1 MDELTRLNKEEF
13 EQIVSK
19 YKFQM
24 QLMAKDYYIT
34 VLLFLLKDVEGI
46 YFKGGT
52 AINKILLNHARLS
65 EDIDY
70 TLTRKIEDIKKEITV
85 IIKNSKHFNGITKD
99 KDVSLFTRLIV
110 HYDTELGKGTIFINL
125 NKRSKLLTKSESLKI
140 NHFYPNIPEFSM
152 NCLSKE
158 EMIAEKIKATIQRNK
173 PRDHF
178 DVYMLIKQGHNFN
191 IELVKQKCKLA
202 NVEYDIIKMFNQAKK
217 LNKRWNEDM
226 IPLLSIDVSFEEVM
240 KMLAK
245 YFKLKNAKNEKK

>member
-110 HYDTELGKGTIFINL
+110 HYDTELGKGTIFIDL
-125 NKRSKLLTKSESLKI
+125 NKRSKLLTK
-140 NHFYPNIPEFSM
+140 
-152 NCLSKE
+152 
-158 EMIAEKIKATIQRNK
+158 
-173 PRDHF
+173 
-178 DVYMLIKQGHNFN
+178 
-191 IELVKQKCKLA
+191 
-202 NVEYDIIKMFNQAKK
+202 
-217 LNKRWNEDM
+217 
-226 IPLLSIDVSFEEVM
+226 
-240 KMLAK
+240 
-245 YFKLKNAKNEKK
+245 